1 MDALGV
7 KLARRCMRISALR
20 PLMPILSELDNGPA
34 HTTSRMVCTWPAKGQ
49 VRAAAHQAGFV
60 VEGLSQPFRLWHS
73 RPPVSRRAPS
83 RALHGCCNLLSPGA
97 RPRTWKMIRNMLAA
111 AGLVALMIGTANAE
125 PKTKLPKAFLG
136 EWCFD
141 AKTETYRRARCRQSD
156 RWLNVRP
163 AGFSAHETDCTL
175 QSASPN
181 RSGEYRTQFECR
193 GEGMIWTAY
202 YWIGLDARDPRRL
215 FLNETDSTF
224 TKTEPDPSERN
235 ERPQ

>member
-1 MDALGV
+1 
-7 KLARRCMRISALR
+7 
-20 PLMPILSELDNGPA
+20 
-34 HTTSRMVCTWPAKGQ
+34 
-49 VRAAAHQAGFV
+49 
-60 VEGLSQPFRLWHS
+60 
-73 RPPVSRRAPS
+73 
-83 RALHGCCNLLSPGA
+83 
-97 RPRTWKMIRNMLAA
+97 MIRNMLAA

-156 RWLNVRP
+156 RWLNVRS

>member
-1 MDALGV
+1 
-7 KLARRCMRISALR
+7 
-20 PLMPILSELDNGPA
+20 
-34 HTTSRMVCTWPAKGQ
+34 
-49 VRAAAHQAGFV
+49 
-60 VEGLSQPFRLWHS
+60 
-73 RPPVSRRAPS
+73 
-83 RALHGCCNLLSPGA
+83 
-97 RPRTWKMIRNMLAA
+97 MIRKMLAA
-111 AGLVALMIGTANAE
+111 AALVALMIGTANAE

-141 AKTETYRRARCRQSD
+141 TKTETYRRARCRQSD
-156 RWLNVRP
+156 GWLNVRP
-163 AGFSAHETDCTL
+163 GGFSAHETDCTL

-193 GEGMIWTAY
+193 GEGMIWTTY

-235 ERPQ
+235 ERLEDGTGSPARLPDEVLGDWCPMRDPRCAVTDPMAIRSSGTMTTFDGDGNRGIVGRCQVND